1 MPIDLASVVTVFV
14 LSATAEILI
23 AIPFGVF
30 VLGMDPVSAFL
41 VGYPANL
48 LPMLVILVL
57 FGYLDKRFPR
67 FSSYLDR
74 RGRRF
79 HKRLEGK
86 YGLAFLFLIIPI
98 VGVYGA
104 SIASGL
110 LRLDRKRSFLVQSFA
125 LAFFGGVEVVLLTFG
140 IRLIVGLQ

>member
-1 MPIDLASVVTVFV
+1 LAINLATIVAVFL

-30 VLGMDPVSAFL
+30 VLGMDPAL
-41 VGYPANL
+41 ALLAGYPGNL
-48 LPMLVILVL
+48 IPMAIILTL

-74 RGRRF
+74 RSRRF
-79 HKRLEGK
+79 HKHLQGK
-86 YGLAFLFLIIPI
+86 YGSVFLFLIIPI
-98 VGVYGA
+98 TGVYGA
-104 SIASGL
+104 SIATGL

-125 LAFFGGVEVVLLTFG
+125 LAFFGAVEVSLLYLG
-140 IRLIVGLQ
+140 IRLVVGP